1 VNTQQVWNDMNKF
14 PTTQRQMVRA
24 LIAAGG
30 CALLWGCDQRSEN
43 AKAIEAAGRDLRS
56 AGAIVGA
63 DGAGVNDAGLR
74 AAAARVQEASTS
86 GSDSEKGSAS
96 LILSQ
101 TMAAQGEAGIAKAKD
116 FELTARNLAMR
127 IISASGEWTQHNAV
141 AAAADALDVSRDLSA
156 ISASRSEKEKE
167 LGIERARLEQIKR
180 ELEELTAAS
189 RAKIAAA
196 DAKTTEY
203 ATLVQSAAKLTATE
217 SATVHERA
225 GVLRREGDA
234 LRADGLKIQ
243 ASADEK
249 SPLVPEITLII
260 DKLQKQITN
269 LDETAANLRRR
280 SESAKAES
288 AAAREAAEE
297 VASKID
303 QDVVQ
308 LTTLRDSE
316 ISPAYEAALSQLR
329 KAASTANAAAS
340 AMPGG
345 GKVAGGGAQLA
356 VAEALWARGSGAR
369 AYAWTLD
376 SLAAATPKLPNAD
389 DYRNKA
395 ASARKEAEDSI
406 KAATEA
412 FESARSAI
420 ESGGNRS
427 TGAEVKARLAKL
439 GEDIEKKAK
448 NVTDGIW
455 LDLQAPPPPA
465 GEGESM
471 PATASREGG
480 VAVPDD
486 LRAFLAE
493 YVNAVKNRDS
503 DKVAQWTHTSDPALK
518 DAVVILGGFQKAMFA
533 ADAACQSK
541 FNQPIDQVMASN
553 PMLGMMFQQMAGAK
567 AQLAAFD
574 TLSVADLPIVMQGA
588 DKAIVTLPASP
599 MPVEFV
605 RINGAWMQGL
615 GSQEAALKMAAPMMK
630 GLAPLQAVMEA
641 WAADVNAGKFAD
653 AQSAAADFAAKAM
666 PAMQRMMP
674 GGGG

>member
-1 VNTQQVWNDMNKF
+1 MNKF

-101 TMAAQGEAGIAKAKD
+101 TMAAQGEAGIAMAKD
-116 FELTARNLAMR
+116 LELKARNLAMR
-127 IISASGEWTQHNAV
+127 IISASGAWTQHNAV

-156 ISASRSEKEKE
+156 MSASRSEKEKE

-189 RAKIAAA
+189 RAKLAAA

-217 SATVHERA
+217 SASVHERA

-303 QDVVQ
+303 KDVVQ

-316 ISPAYEAALSQLR
+316 ISPAYEAALRRLR
-329 KAASTANAAAS
+329 EAASTANAAAS

-465 GEGESM
+465 GDSESR
-471 PATASREGG
+471 PATTAAGEGG

-493 YVNAVKNRDS
+493 YVNAVKNRDT

-518 DAVVILGGFQKAMFA
+518 DVVVMLGGFQKAMFT

-553 PMLGMMFQQMAGAK
+553 PMLGMMFQQLAGAK
-567 AQLAAFD
+567 ASLTVFD
-574 TLSVADLPIVMQGA
+574 TLSIADLPIVMQGP

>member
-1 VNTQQVWNDMNKF
+1 MNTQQVWNDMNKF

-101 TMAAQGEAGIAKAKD
+101 TMAAQGEAAIAKAKD
-116 FELTARNLAMR
+116 LELTARNLAMR

-493 YVNAVKNRDS
+493 YVNAVKNRDT

>member
-1 VNTQQVWNDMNKF
+1 MNTQQVWNDMNKF

>member
-1 VNTQQVWNDMNKF
+1 MNKF

-101 TMAAQGEAGIAKAKD
+101 TMAAQGEAAIAKAKD
-116 FELTARNLAMR
+116 LELTARNLAMR

-493 YVNAVKNRDS
+493 YVNAVKNRDT